1 MTSQAPTQN
10 PTSPTDEAL
19 ARDAQLGGQKAADE
33 LVRRYRPFVSLIASR
48 YFGASLEPDDM
59 IQEGLIG
66 LMSAVCTYSPDRNA
80 SFRTYCAACVT
91 NAIRTAVKAEGGK
104 RNAPLNSSVPL
115 EEIEVPDEISPERI
129 VLADEKEGY
138 IRSMIQTRLSAME
151 AAVLLRHLNG
161 DDYRETAKTLGI
173 TEKAVDNALQ
183 RVRSKLSKA
192 LSDY

>member
-115 EEIEVPDEISPERI
+115 EEIEVPDE
-129 VLADEKEGY
+129 KEGY

-161 DDYRETAKTLGI
+161 DDYRKTAKELGI